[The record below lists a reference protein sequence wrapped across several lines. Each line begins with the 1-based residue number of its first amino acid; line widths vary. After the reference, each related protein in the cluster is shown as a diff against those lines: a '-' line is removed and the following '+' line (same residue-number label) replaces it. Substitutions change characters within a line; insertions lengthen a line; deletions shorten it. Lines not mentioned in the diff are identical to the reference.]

1 MDFDQFGSII
11 APIATILV
19 ASTWLHGVLNR
30 LATRIEV
37 INTKLDDYGQ
47 RISRIEHELDEIRKQ
62 R

>member
-19 ASTWLHGVLNR
+19 ASTWLHSVLNR
-30 LATRIEV
+30 LATKLEV
-37 INTKLDDYGQ
+37 LTTKLDDYGQ
-47 RISRIEHELDEIRKQ
+47 RIARIEHELDQLRRQ